1 MNIEELPAENFKELF
16 EGAGAAGHGDERV
29 SLLNHGDFALVH
41 GVHNVEGGLAG
52 VHALQADQLVG
63 DHAVDHAA
71 GVQGCARDGA
81 HEAGA
86 ATSVHHA
93 NIVLGAEGAELL
105 GAGGEERVVA
115 GACPAVDGEVVV
127 SLLHGS
133 PWGVWGFPGWSASMR
148 STRDRCCCVEGTGC
162 TCVPHVCRPPVQ
174 GARQGRGLR

>member
-52 VHALQADQLVG
+52 VDALQTDQLVG

-71 GVQGCARDGA
+71 GIQGRARDGA
-81 HEAGA
+81 HQAGA
-86 ATSVHHA
+86 AAAVDHA
-93 NIVLGAEGAELL
+93 NIVPSAEGAELA
-105 GAGGEERVVA
+105 GALGEERVVA
-115 GACPAVDGEVVV
+115 GACAAVDGEVVV

-133 PWGVWGFPGWSASMR
+133 PWVVQRVRGVAPRLLWVV
-148 STRDRCCCVEGTGC
+148 CC
-162 TCVPHVCRPPVQ
+162 
-174 GARQGRGLR
+174 